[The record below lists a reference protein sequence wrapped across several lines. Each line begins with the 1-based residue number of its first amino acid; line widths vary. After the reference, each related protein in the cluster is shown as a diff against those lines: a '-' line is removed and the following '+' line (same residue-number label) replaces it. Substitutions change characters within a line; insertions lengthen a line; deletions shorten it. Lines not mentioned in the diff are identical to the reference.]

1 MNVKNKFL
9 LNKFI
14 FIEGGARMSNK
25 KNDPQIEKR
34 KNEILGLF
42 LITFAAISYLAIFSN
57 SAGLLG
63 NYLSNAYYFLV
74 GSGSYFF
81 PLLFIYWGI
90 QFIRSRKIKFS
101 SRFGGLLIAFIAI
114 ISIINL
120 TEGVK
125 NPLVIDFNAAG
136 GIIGNTISYFLAEL
150 FAVNG
155 AYIILS
161 VILLIGLLLL
171 FDLFLH
177 NIFSKVKTKFKAI
190 KKIIL
195 NFKEQFKS
203 FFANLSLNQF
213 NFLNKIKEKNENKKQ
228 KTKEENAM
236 KAELKKDRTKKNNS
250 NKDTPAKIVKN
261 KAPQNEEIK
270 AKTESINNN
279 PNNEKPVKKNEKEN
293 NFKDKPKEVQEDFDI
308 SKDQSKNVNDQ
319 GEKYGDYTFPGISL
333 LNDSGKKKVKLAN
346 KSELLEETLNSFG
359 VEAKVIN
366 VNHGPTITRYE
377 IQPATGVKVSKIVN
391 LSDDISLALAARDVR
406 IEAPIPGKAAVGI
419 EVPHGNN
426 ITVSFRDVIVSEE
439 FQKAEAKLTLA
450 LGKGIDGDTAV
461 FNLAKMPH
469 LLVAGA
475 TGSGKSVCINTL
487 ISSILYGATPA
498 EVKLLLVDPKKVEL
512 NIYQGLPHLITPV
525 VTDPQKAANV
535 LKLVVEEMENRYDLF
550 SETGSRGI
558 ESYNKQVDD
567 SEDKMPYIVVII
579 DELSDLM
586 MVAANEVE
594 DNICRLAQ
602 MSRAAGIHLIIATQ
616 RPSVDV
622 ITGLI
627 KANIPSRISFAVSS
641 ATDSRTILDM
651 GGAEKLLGKGDMLFS
666 PVGMQKPQRI
676 QGSFLTDQEISKI
689 TSFVKSQATADYKIE
704 KEDIKDVE
712 LSIDD
717 EQDELYEEAVKLVVK
732 YRASI
737 SMLQRRLHI
746 GHSRAARLI
755 DSMEDDGIV
764 GPYAGS
770 KPREVLVEESDLETI
785 LNDEDLEQGAK
796 SEVKNL
802 DKKIE
807 L

>member
-1 MNVKNKFL
+1 
-9 LNKFI
+9 
-14 FIEGGARMSNK
+14 MSDQ
-25 KNDPQIEKR
+25 KNDPKIERR

-42 LITFAAISYLAIFSN
+42 LITFAAISYFAIFSN

-63 NYLSNAYYFLV
+63 DYMSRGYYFLV
-74 GSGSYFF
+74 GSGSYIL
-81 PLLFIYWGI
+81 PLLFVYWGI
-90 QFIRSRKIKFS
+90 QLIRSKTIKFS
-101 SRFGGLLIAFIAI
+101 AKFLGLIISFIAI

-120 TEGVK
+120 NEGG
-125 NPLVIDFNAAG
+125 NLFLNTPQNAAG
-136 GIIGNTISYFLAEL
+136 GVIGGAITYFLVEL

-161 VILLIGLLLL
+161 VLLLIGILLL

-177 NIFSKVKTKFKAI
+177 NIFRKTKAVISSFNQLLRNLKEN
-190 KKIIL
+190 II
-195 NFKEQFKS
+195 S
-203 FFANLSLNQF
+203 FFSSLTLGRF
-213 NFLNKIKEKNENKKQ
+213 NIFSKLKENRKKKKDKKKNDLNKPELESKNIVEEKNTGGSTEVQVENAKNNKSSKTAKMKDKKNKNKKSS
-228 KTKEENAM
+228 
-236 KAELKKDRTKKNNS
+236 RTKKE
-250 NKDTPAKIVKN
+250 IEEEKN
-261 KAPQNEEIK
+261 KEI
-270 AKTESINNN
+270 T
-279 PNNEKPVKKNEKEN
+279 
-293 NFKDKPKEVQEDFDI
+293 EDFDI
-308 SKDQSKNVNDQ
+308 SKDQSKDIKGQ
-319 GEKYGDYTFPGISL
+319 GEKHGDYTLPGISL

-391 LSDDISLALAARDVR
+391 LSDDIALALAARDVR

-419 EVPHGNN
+419 EVPHGND

-439 FQKAEAKLTLA
+439 FQKAEDKLTLA

-487 ISSILYGATPA
+487 ISSILYRATPE

-525 VTDPQKAANV
+525 VTDSKKAANV

-550 SETGSRGI
+550 SDTGSRGI
-558 ESYNKQVDD
+558 ESYNEKLDD
-567 SEDKMPYIVVII
+567 PEDKMPYIVVII

-651 GGAEKLLGKGDMLFS
+651 GGAEKLLGKGDMLFA

-676 QGSFLTDQEISKI
+676 QGAFLTDKEISDI
-689 TSFVKSQATADYKIE
+689 TAFVKEQATAEYKIG
-704 KEDIKDVE
+704 KNDIKEVE
-712 LSIDD
+712 LSIIDD

-755 DSMEDDGIV
+755 DSMEEDGIV

-770 KPREVLVEESDLETI
+770 KPRQVLVEEDDLEAI
-785 LNDEDLEQGAK
+785 LNGEYDNEAEAEEK
-796 SEVKNL
+796 SNTQNS
-802 DKKIE
+802 
-807 L
+807 

>member
-1 MNVKNKFL
+1 
-9 LNKFI
+9 
-14 FIEGGARMSNK
+14 MSDQ
-25 KNDPQIEKR
+25 KNDPKIERR

-42 LITFAAISYLAIFSN
+42 LITFAAISYFAIFSN

-63 NYLSNAYYFLV
+63 DYMSRGYYFLV
-74 GSGSYFF
+74 GSGSYIL
-81 PLLFIYWGI
+81 PLLFVYWGI
-90 QFIRSRKIKFS
+90 QLIRSKTIKFS
-101 SRFGGLLIAFIAI
+101 AKFLGLIISFIAI

-120 TEGVK
+120 NEGG
-125 NPLVIDFNAAG
+125 NLFLNTPQNAAG
-136 GIIGNTISYFLAEL
+136 GVIGGAITYFLVEL

-161 VILLIGLLLL
+161 VLLLIGILLL

-177 NIFSKVKTKFKAI
+177 NIFRKTKAVISSFNQLLRNLKEN
-190 KKIIL
+190 II
-195 NFKEQFKS
+195 S
-203 FFANLSLNQF
+203 FFSSLTLGRF
-213 NFLNKIKEKNENKKQ
+213 NIFAKLKENRKKKKDKKKNDLNKPELESKNIVEEKNTGGSTEVQVENAKNNKSSKTAKMKDKKNKNKKSS
-228 KTKEENAM
+228 
-236 KAELKKDRTKKNNS
+236 RTKKE
-250 NKDTPAKIVKN
+250 IEEEKN
-261 KAPQNEEIK
+261 KEI
-270 AKTESINNN
+270 T
-279 PNNEKPVKKNEKEN
+279 
-293 NFKDKPKEVQEDFDI
+293 EDFDI
-308 SKDQSKNVNDQ
+308 SKDQSKDIKGQ
-319 GEKYGDYTFPGISL
+319 GEKHGDYTLPGISL

-391 LSDDISLALAARDVR
+391 LSDDIALALAARDVR

-419 EVPHGNN
+419 EVPHGND

-439 FQKAEAKLTLA
+439 FQKAEDKLTLA

-487 ISSILYGATPA
+487 ISSILYRATPE
-498 EVKLLLVDPKKVEL
+498 EVKLLLIDPKKVEL

-525 VTDPQKAANV
+525 VTDSKKAANV

-550 SETGSRGI
+550 SDTGSRGI
-558 ESYNKQVDD
+558 ESYNEKLDD
-567 SEDKMPYIVVII
+567 PEDKMPYIVVII

-616 RPSVDV
+616 RPSVNV

-651 GGAEKLLGKGDMLFS
+651 GGAEKLLGKGDMLFA

-676 QGSFLTDQEISKI
+676 QGAFLTDKEISDI
-689 TSFVKSQATADYKIE
+689 TAFVKEQATAEYKIG
-704 KEDIKDVE
+704 KNDIKEVE
-712 LSIDD
+712 LSIIDD

-755 DSMEDDGIV
+755 DSMEEDGIV

-770 KPREVLVEESDLETI
+770 KPRQVLVEEDDLEAI
-785 LNDEDLEQGAK
+785 LNGEYDNEAEAEEK
-796 SEVKNL
+796 SNTQNS
-802 DKKIE
+802 
-807 L
+807 

>member
-1 MNVKNKFL
+1 MN
-9 LNKFI
+9 
-14 FIEGGARMSNK
+14 EQ
-25 KNDPQIEKR
+25 KNDSRIEKR

-42 LITFAAISYLAIFSN
+42 LITFAAISYFAIFSS

-63 NYLSNAYYFLV
+63 NYISSAYYFMV
-74 GSGSYFF
+74 GSGSYIL
-81 PLLFIYWGI
+81 PLLFVYWGI
-90 QFIRSRKIKFS
+90 QLIRSKKINFS
-101 SRFGGLLIAFIAI
+101 GRFLGLIISFIAI

-120 TEGVK
+120 SEGGGFFL
-125 NPLVIDFNAAG
+125 NTSQNAAG
-136 GIIGNTISYFLAEL
+136 GIIGSTISYFLTEL

-155 AYIILS
+155 GYIILS
-161 VILLIGLLLL
+161 VMLLIGILLL

-177 NIFSKVKTKFKAI
+177 NIFQKTKASFLALKEA
-190 KKIIL
+190 IL
-195 NFKEQFKS
+195 N
-203 FFANLSLNQF
+203 LN
-213 NFLNKIKEKNENKKQ
+213 NKIKNFFSNLSFGRFNIFARIKEARNKKLEEKKNKKKEKKSSAAAET
-228 KTKEENAM
+228 KTK
-236 KAELKKDRTKKNNS
+236 KKKNPVKAQEKSGSISPSISQS
-250 NKDTPAKIVKN
+250 NLEKGKN
-261 KAPQNEEIK
+261 KKSETGKSKDQNKKETETAVRDKEI
-270 AKTESINNN
+270 T
-279 PNNEKPVKKNEKEN
+279 
-293 NFKDKPKEVQEDFDI
+293 EDFDI
-308 SKDQSKNVNDQ
+308 TKDQSKDVKDQ
-319 GEKYGDYTFPGISL
+319 GEKHGDYTLPGISL

-346 KSELLEETLNSFG
+346 KSELLEETLSSFG

-391 LSDDISLALAARDVR
+391 LSDDIALALAARDVR

-419 EVPHGNN
+419 EVPHGND

-439 FQKAEAKLTLA
+439 FQKAEDKLTLA

-487 ISSILYGATPA
+487 ISSILYRATPE

-525 VTDPQKAANV
+525 VTDPKKAANV

-567 SEDKMPYIVVII
+567 PEDKMPYIVVII

-651 GGAEKLLGKGDMLFS
+651 GGAEKLLGKGDMLFA

-676 QGSFLTDQEISKI
+676 QGSFLTDQEISEI
-689 TSFVKSQATADYKIE
+689 TSFVKEQSTAEYKIE
-704 KEDIKDVE
+704 KDDIKEVE

-755 DSMEDDGIV
+755 DSMEEDGIV

-770 KPREVLVEESDLETI
+770 KPREVLVEEDDLEAI
-785 LNDEDLEQGAK
+785 LNGEYENNEAESDNQK
-796 SEVKNL
+796 S
-802 DKKIE
+802 
-807 L
+807 

>member
-1 MNVKNKFL
+1 
-9 LNKFI
+9 
-14 FIEGGARMSNK
+14 MSDQ
-25 KNDPQIEKR
+25 KNDPKIERR

-42 LITFAAISYLAIFSN
+42 LITFAAISYFAIFSN

-63 NYLSNAYYFLV
+63 DYMSRGYYFLV
-74 GSGSYFF
+74 GSGSYIL
-81 PLLFIYWGI
+81 PLLFVYWGI
-90 QFIRSRKIKFS
+90 QLIRSKTIKFS
-101 SRFGGLLIAFIAI
+101 AKFLGLIISFIAI

-120 TEGVK
+120 NEGG
-125 NPLVIDFNAAG
+125 NLFLNTPENAAG
-136 GIIGNTISYFLAEL
+136 GIIGGAISYFLVEL

-161 VILLIGLLLL
+161 VLLLIGILLL

-177 NIFSKVKTKFKAI
+177 NIFRKTKAVISAFNQSI
-190 KKIIL
+190 KNLKEKII
-195 NFKEQFKS
+195 S
-203 FFANLSLNQF
+203 FFNSLTLGRF
-213 NFLNKIKEKNENKKQ
+213 NIFAKLKENRKQKKEKKKNDLNKPELESKNIVEEKNTGGSTEVQVENAKNNKSSKTAKMKDKKNKNKKSS
-228 KTKEENAM
+228 
-236 KAELKKDRTKKNNS
+236 RTKKE
-250 NKDTPAKIVKN
+250 IEEEKN
-261 KAPQNEEIK
+261 KEI
-270 AKTESINNN
+270 T
-279 PNNEKPVKKNEKEN
+279 
-293 NFKDKPKEVQEDFDI
+293 EDFDI
-308 SKDQSKNVNDQ
+308 SKDQSKDIKGQ
-319 GEKYGDYTFPGISL
+319 GEKHGDYTLPGILL

-391 LSDDISLALAARDVR
+391 LSDDIALALAARDVR

-419 EVPHGNN
+419 EVPHGND

-439 FQKAEAKLTLA
+439 FQKAEDKLTLA

-487 ISSILYGATPA
+487 ISSILYRATPE

-525 VTDPQKAANV
+525 VTDSKKAANV

-550 SETGSRGI
+550 SDTGSRGI
-558 ESYNKQVDD
+558 ESYNEKLDD
-567 SEDKMPYIVVII
+567 PEDKMPYIVVII

-651 GGAEKLLGKGDMLFS
+651 GGAEKLLGKGDMLFA

-676 QGSFLTDQEISKI
+676 QGAFLTDKEISDI
-689 TSFVKSQATADYKIE
+689 TAFVKEQATAEYKIG
-704 KEDIKDVE
+704 KNDIKEVE
-712 LSIDD
+712 LSIIDD

-755 DSMEDDGIV
+755 DSMEEDGIV

-770 KPREVLVEESDLETI
+770 KPRQVLVEEDDLEAI
-785 LNDEDLEQGAK
+785 LNGEYDNEAEAEEK
-796 SEVKNL
+796 SNTQNS
-802 DKKIE
+802 
-807 L
+807 

>member
-1 MNVKNKFL
+1 
-9 LNKFI
+9 
-14 FIEGGARMSNK
+14 MSDQ
-25 KNDPQIEKR
+25 KNDPKIEKR

-42 LITFAAISYLAIFSN
+42 LITFAAISYFAIFN
-57 SAGLLG
+57 KSAGLLG
-63 NYLSNAYYFLV
+63 NYMSKGYYFLV
-74 GSGSYFF
+74 GSGSYIL

-90 QFIRSRKIKFS
+90 QLIRSKKIKFS
-101 SRFGGLLIAFIAI
+101 AKFLGLIISFIAI
-114 ISIINL
+114 ISILNL
-120 TEGVK
+120 NEGGRFFL
-125 NPLVIDFNAAG
+125 NTPENAAG
-136 GIIGNTISYFLAEL
+136 GIIGSAITYFLVEL
-150 FAVNG
+150 FAING

-161 VILLIGLLLL
+161 VVLLVGILLL

-177 NIFSKVKTKFKAI
+177 NIFQKTKAGLISINNLI
-190 KKIIL
+190 KKSKEKII
-195 NFKEQFKS
+195 S
-203 FFANLSLNQF
+203 FFSNLSLGRF
-213 NFLNKIKEKNENKKQ
+213 NIFAKFKEKKESKESKNENEINSDKNHAEDNHTEEKQ
-228 KTKEENAM
+228 
-236 KAELKKDRTKKNNS
+236 
-250 NKDTPAKIVKN
+250 VKN
-261 KAPQNEEIK
+261 KQVK
-270 AKTESINNN
+270 DKQAKIDKKKNYKG
-279 PNNEKPVKKNEKEN
+279 NEKKEEKAPIDKKSKNKSAVEADKNKEIT
-293 NFKDKPKEVQEDFDI
+293 EDFDI
-308 SKDQSKNVNDQ
+308 SKDQSKNINDQ
-319 GEKYGDYTFPGISL
+319 GEKHGDYTLPGISL
-333 LNDSGKKKVKLAN
+333 LNDSGKKRAKLAN
-346 KSELLEETLNSFG
+346 KSELLEDTLNSFG

-391 LSDDISLALAARDVR
+391 LSDDIALALAARDVR

-419 EVPHGNN
+419 EVPHGND
-426 ITVSFRDVIVSEE
+426 ITVSFRDVVVSEE
-439 FQKAEAKLTLA
+439 FQKAEDKLTLA

-487 ISSILYGATPA
+487 ISSILYQATPE

-525 VTDPQKAANV
+525 VTDPKKAANV

-558 ESYNKQVDD
+558 DSYNKQLDA

-651 GGAEKLLGKGDMLFS
+651 GGAEKLLGKGDMLFA

-676 QGSFLTDQEISKI
+676 QGAFLTDEEISDI
-689 TSFVKSQATADYKIE
+689 TSFVKDQATAEYKIE
-704 KEDIKDVE
+704 KDDIKEVE

-755 DSMEDDGIV
+755 DTMEEDGIV

-785 LNDEDLEQGAK
+785 LNGDFEKEEADASK
-796 SEVKNL
+796 DS
-802 DKKIE
+802 
-807 L
+807 

>member
-1 MNVKNKFL
+1 
-9 LNKFI
+9 
-14 FIEGGARMSNK
+14 MSK
-25 KNDPQIEKR
+25 QKNDPKIEKR

-42 LITFAAISYLAIFSN
+42 LITFAVISYFAIFSN

-63 NYLSNAYYFLV
+63 NYISTAYYFLV
-74 GSGSYFF
+74 GSGSYIL
-81 PLLFIYWGI
+81 PLLFVYWGI
-90 QFIRSRKIKFS
+90 QLIRSKKIS
-101 SRFGGLLIAFIAI
+101 LSGRFLGLLISFIAI

-120 TEGVK
+120 NEGASFFL
-125 NPLVIDFNAAG
+125 NTSQNAAG
-136 GIIGNTISYFLAEL
+136 GIIGGAISYFLVEL

-161 VILLIGLLLL
+161 VLLLMGILLL

-177 NIFSKVKTKFKAI
+177 NIFQKS
-190 KKIIL
+190 
-195 NFKEQFKS
+195 KEQLLAFKKALLS
-203 FFANLSLNQF
+203 LKEKIKDFFNNLSLGRF
-213 NFLNKIKEKNENKKQ
+213 NIFAKIKDSRAARKTEKKKAKSKNREKQNDAEVDSKQDENTGEDLTDVDTISPSLTQSKSQTKKKQNKK
-228 KTKEENAM
+228 A
-236 KAELKKDRTKKNNS
+236 KNNRQQKKES
-250 NKDTPAKIVKN
+250 TA
-261 KAPQNEEIK
+261 AEED
-270 AKTESINNN
+270 
-279 PNNEKPVKKNEKEN
+279 KEIT
-293 NFKDKPKEVQEDFDI
+293 EDFDI
-308 SKDQSKNVNDQ
+308 TKDQSKDVKDQ
-319 GEKYGDYTFPGISL
+319 GEKHGDYTLPGISL

-391 LSDDISLALAARDVR
+391 LSDDIALALAARDVR

-419 EVPHGNN
+419 EVPHGND

-439 FQKAEAKLTLA
+439 FQKAEDKLTLA

-487 ISSILYGATPA
+487 ISSILYRATPE

-525 VTDPQKAANV
+525 VTDPKKAANV

-567 SEDKMPYIVVII
+567 SEDKMPYIVVVI

-651 GGAEKLLGKGDMLFS
+651 GGAEKLLGKGDMLFA

-676 QGSFLTDQEISKI
+676 QGAFLTDQEISAI
-689 TSFVKSQATADYKIE
+689 TSFVKGQAAAEYKIE
-704 KEDIKDVE
+704 KDDIKEVE
-712 LSIDD
+712 LSLDD

-755 DSMEDDGIV
+755 DTMEEDGIV

-770 KPREVLVEESDLETI
+770 KPREVLVEE
-785 LNDEDLEQGAK
+785 EDLEAILNGEFDEEA
-796 SEVKNL
+796 EKN
-802 DKKIE
+802 DTE
-807 L
+807 NS

>member
-1 MNVKNKFL
+1 
-9 LNKFI
+9 
-14 FIEGGARMSNK
+14 MSQQK
-25 KNDPQIEKR
+25 IDAKTEKR

-42 LITFAAISYLAIFSN
+42 FITFAIISYFAILSD
-57 SAGLLG
+57 SAGILG
-63 NYLSNAYYFLV
+63 DYLSRGYYFLV
-74 GSGSYFF
+74 GSGSYLL
-81 PLLFIYWGI
+81 PLFFIYLGI
-90 QFIRSRKIKFS
+90 QLIRSKEISFS
-101 SRFGGLLIAFIAI
+101 ERFLGLI
-114 ISIINL
+114 ISFTALISILNL
-120 TEGVK
+120 KEGSQFFLN
-125 NPLVIDFNAAG
+125 NPEKAAG
-136 GIIGNTISYFLAEL
+136 GIIGSAISYFLTEL

-155 AYIILS
+155 AYIILT

-177 NIFSKVKTKFKAI
+177 SIFQKTKKLI
-190 KKIIL
+190 MSI
-195 NFKEQFKS
+195 KS
-203 FFANLSLNQF
+203 FFNNLKENITNFFAKFSFKNL
-213 NFLNKIKEKNENKKQ
+213 NFLAKLKTKKESSSVPKDNENKKKSRSEHIEKSE
-228 KTKEENAM
+228 KTLSEA
-236 KAELKKDRTKKNNS
+236 
-250 NKDTPAKIVKN
+250 
-261 KAPQNEEIK
+261 
-270 AKTESINNN
+270 
-279 PNNEKPVKKNEKEN
+279 KNEKKEKTKKLAN
-293 NFKDKPKEVQEDFDI
+293 NKNKTEQKDNSDDNQKKRTEEITEDFDI
-308 SKDQSKNVNDQ
+308 SKDQSKNIKNK
-319 GEKYGDYTFPGISL
+319 GEKHGDYTLPGISL
-333 LNDSGKKKVKLAN
+333 LNDSGTKKVKLAN
-346 KSELLEETLNSFG
+346 KSELLEKTLSSFG
-359 VEAKVIN
+359 VEAEVIN

-391 LSDDISLALAARDVR
+391 LSDDIALALAARDVR

-426 ITVSFRDVIVSEE
+426 IIVSFRDAVVSKE
-439 FQKAEAKLTLA
+439 FQKAEDKLTLT

-487 ISSILYGATPA
+487 ITSILYRAAPD

-512 NIYQGLPHLITPV
+512 NIYQDLPHLITPV
-525 VTDPQKAANV
+525 VTDPKKAANV

-558 ESYNKQVDD
+558 ESYNKQLADD
-567 SEDKMPYIVVII
+567 EDKMPYIVVII

-651 GGAEKLLGKGDMLFS
+651 GGAEKLLGKGDMLFA

-676 QGSFLTDQEISKI
+676 QGAFLTDQEITDI
-689 TSFVKSQATADYKIE
+689 TKFIKDQASAEYKIE
-704 KEDIKDVE
+704 KDDIKEVE
-712 LSIDD
+712 LSLAE

-755 DSMEDDGIV
+755 DTMEEDGIV

-770 KPREVLVEESDLETI
+770 KPREVLVEK
-785 LNDEDLEQGAK
+785 EDLEAILAGETDNN
-796 SEVKNL
+796 SNEN
-802 DKKIE
+802 DE
-807 L
+807 N

>member
-1 MNVKNKFL
+1 
-9 LNKFI
+9 
-14 FIEGGARMSNK
+14 MSDQ
-25 KNDPQIEKR
+25 KNDPKIERR

-42 LITFAAISYLAIFSN
+42 LITFAAISYFAIFSN

-63 NYLSNAYYFLV
+63 DYMSRGYYFLV
-74 GSGSYFF
+74 GSGSYIL
-81 PLLFIYWGI
+81 PLLFVYWGI
-90 QFIRSRKIKFS
+90 QLIRSKTIKFS
-101 SRFGGLLIAFIAI
+101 AKFLGLIISFIAI

-120 TEGVK
+120 NEGG
-125 NPLVIDFNAAG
+125 NLFLNTPQNAAG
-136 GIIGNTISYFLAEL
+136 GVIGGAITYFLVEL

-161 VILLIGLLLL
+161 VLLLIGILLL

-177 NIFSKVKTKFKAI
+177 NIFRKTKAVISSFNQLLRNLKEN
-190 KKIIL
+190 II
-195 NFKEQFKS
+195 S
-203 FFANLSLNQF
+203 FFSSLTLGRF
-213 NFLNKIKEKNENKKQ
+213 NIFAKLKENRKQKKEKKKNDLNKPELESKNIVEEKNTGGSTEVQVENAKNNKSSKTAKMKDKKNKNKKSS
-228 KTKEENAM
+228 
-236 KAELKKDRTKKNNS
+236 RTKKE
-250 NKDTPAKIVKN
+250 IEEEKN
-261 KAPQNEEIK
+261 KEI
-270 AKTESINNN
+270 T
-279 PNNEKPVKKNEKEN
+279 
-293 NFKDKPKEVQEDFDI
+293 EDFDI
-308 SKDQSKNVNDQ
+308 SKDQSKDIKGQ
-319 GEKYGDYTFPGISL
+319 GEKHGDYTLPGISL

-391 LSDDISLALAARDVR
+391 LSDDIALALAARDVR

-419 EVPHGNN
+419 EVPHGND

-439 FQKAEAKLTLA
+439 FQKAEDKLTLA

-487 ISSILYGATPA
+487 ISSILYRATPE
-498 EVKLLLVDPKKVEL
+498 EVKLLLIDPKKVEL

-525 VTDPQKAANV
+525 VTDSKKAANV

-550 SETGSRGI
+550 SDTGSRGI
-558 ESYNKQVDD
+558 ESYNEKLDD
-567 SEDKMPYIVVII
+567 PEDKMPYIVVII

-651 GGAEKLLGKGDMLFS
+651 GGAEKLLGKGDMLFA

-676 QGSFLTDQEISKI
+676 QGAFLTDKEISDI
-689 TSFVKSQATADYKIE
+689 TAFVKDQATAEYKIE
-704 KEDIKDVE
+704 KDDIKEVE
-712 LSIDD
+712 LSIIDD

-755 DSMEDDGIV
+755 DSMEEDGIV

-770 KPREVLVEESDLETI
+770 KPRQVLVEEDDLEAI
-785 LNDEDLEQGAK
+785 LNGEYDNEAEA
-796 SEVKNL
+796 EEKNNTQNS
-802 DKKIE
+802 
-807 L
+807 

>member
-1 MNVKNKFL
+1 
-9 LNKFI
+9 
-14 FIEGGARMSNK
+14 MSK
-25 KNDPQIEKR
+25 QKNDPKLEKR

-42 LITFAAISYLAIFSN
+42 LITFAAISYFAIFSN
-57 SAGLLG
+57 SAGLVG
-63 NYLSNAYYFLV
+63 NYISTAYYFLV
-74 GSGSYFF
+74 GSGSYIL
-81 PLLFIYWGI
+81 PLLFVYWGI
-90 QFIRSRKIKFS
+90 QLIRSKKIS
-101 SRFGGLLIAFIAI
+101 LSGRFLGLVISFIAI

-120 TEGVK
+120 NEGV
-125 NPLVIDFNAAG
+125 NFFLNTPENAAG
-136 GIIGNTISYFLAEL
+136 GIIGGVISYFLVEL

-161 VILLIGLLLL
+161 VLLLIGILFL

-177 NIFSKVKTKFKAI
+177 NIFQKSKAQILAFKKSLENI
-190 KKIIL
+190 KIKII
-195 NFKEQFKS
+195 S
-203 FFANLSLNQF
+203 FFKNLSLGR
-213 NFLNKIKEKNENKKQ
+213 LNIFAKIKEAGAAKKAKKKKEGKNKEKQKTDQVDEKPKEDSTDIENISPSLTQSNRQAKKKQNQKIENKKNQ
-228 KTKEENAM
+228 KKEAAAKANA
-236 KAELKKDRTKKNNS
+236 EGH
-250 NKDTPAKIVKN
+250 
-261 KAPQNEEIK
+261 NEDKEI
-270 AKTESINNN
+270 T
-279 PNNEKPVKKNEKEN
+279 
-293 NFKDKPKEVQEDFDI
+293 EDFDI
-308 SKDQSKNVNDQ
+308 TKDQSKDLKNK
-319 GEKYGDYTFPGISL
+319 GEKHGDYTLPGISL

-346 KSELLEETLNSFG
+346 KSELLEETLSSFG

-391 LSDDISLALAARDVR
+391 LSDDIALALAARDVR

-419 EVPHGNN
+419 EVPHGND

-439 FQKAEAKLTLA
+439 FQKAKDKLTLA

-487 ISSILYGATPA
+487 ISSILYRATPK

-512 NIYQGLPHLITPV
+512 NIYQGLPHLLTPV
-525 VTDPQKAANV
+525 VTDPKKAANV

-567 SEDKMPYIVVII
+567 PEDKMPYIVVII

-651 GGAEKLLGKGDMLFS
+651 GGAEKLLGKGDMLFA

-676 QGSFLTDQEISKI
+676 QGSFLTDQEISAI
-689 TSFVKSQATADYKIE
+689 TSFVKNQASAEYKIE
-704 KEDIKDVE
+704 KDDIKEVE

-755 DSMEDDGIV
+755 DTMEEDGIV

-770 KPREVLVEESDLETI
+770 KPREVLVEEDDLESI
-785 LNDEDLEQGAK
+785 LNGDINDEEKDEAEN
-796 SEVKNL
+796 S
-802 DKKIE
+802 
-807 L
+807 

>member
-1 MNVKNKFL
+1 
-9 LNKFI
+9 
-14 FIEGGARMSNK
+14 MSDQ
-25 KNDPQIEKR
+25 KNDPKIERR

-42 LITFAAISYLAIFSN
+42 LITFAAISYFAIFSN

-63 NYLSNAYYFLV
+63 DYMSRGYYFLV
-74 GSGSYFF
+74 GSGSYIL
-81 PLLFIYWGI
+81 PLLFVYWGI
-90 QFIRSRKIKFS
+90 QLIRSKTIKFS
-101 SRFGGLLIAFIAI
+101 AKFLGLIISFIAI

-120 TEGVK
+120 NEGG
-125 NPLVIDFNAAG
+125 NLFLNTPQNAAG
-136 GIIGNTISYFLAEL
+136 GVIGGAITYFLVEL

-161 VILLIGLLLL
+161 VLLLIGILLL

-177 NIFSKVKTKFKAI
+177 NIFRKTKAVISSFNQLLRNLKEN
-190 KKIIL
+190 II
-195 NFKEQFKS
+195 S
-203 FFANLSLNQF
+203 FFSSLTLGRF
-213 NFLNKIKEKNENKKQ
+213 NIFAKLKENRKQKKEKKKNDLNKPELESKNIVEEKNTGGSTEVQVENAKNNKSSKTAKMKDKKNKNKKSS
-228 KTKEENAM
+228 
-236 KAELKKDRTKKNNS
+236 RTKKE
-250 NKDTPAKIVKN
+250 IEEEKN
-261 KAPQNEEIK
+261 KEI
-270 AKTESINNN
+270 T
-279 PNNEKPVKKNEKEN
+279 
-293 NFKDKPKEVQEDFDI
+293 EDFDI
-308 SKDQSKNVNDQ
+308 SKDQSKDIKGQ
-319 GEKYGDYTFPGISL
+319 GEKHGDYTLPGILL

-391 LSDDISLALAARDVR
+391 LSDDIALALAARDVR

-419 EVPHGNN
+419 EVPHGND

-439 FQKAEAKLTLA
+439 FQKAEDKLTLA

-487 ISSILYGATPA
+487 ISSILYRATPE

-525 VTDPQKAANV
+525 VTDSKKAANV

-550 SETGSRGI
+550 SDTGSRGI
-558 ESYNKQVDD
+558 ESYNEKLDD
-567 SEDKMPYIVVII
+567 PEDKMPYIVVII

-651 GGAEKLLGKGDMLFS
+651 GGAEKLLGKGDMLFA

-676 QGSFLTDQEISKI
+676 QGAFLTDKEISDI
-689 TSFVKSQATADYKIE
+689 TAFVKEQATAEYKIG
-704 KEDIKDVE
+704 KNDIKEVE
-712 LSIDD
+712 LSIIDD

-755 DSMEDDGIV
+755 DSMEEDGIV

-770 KPREVLVEESDLETI
+770 KPRQVLVEEDDLEAI
-785 LNDEDLEQGAK
+785 LNGEYDNEAEAEEK
-796 SEVKNL
+796 SNTQNS
-802 DKKIE
+802 
-807 L
+807 

>member
-1 MNVKNKFL
+1 
-9 LNKFI
+9 
-14 FIEGGARMSNK
+14 MSDQ
-25 KNDPQIEKR
+25 KNDPKIERR

-42 LITFAAISYLAIFSN
+42 LITFAAISYFAIFSN

-63 NYLSNAYYFLV
+63 DYMSRGYYFLV
-74 GSGSYFF
+74 GSGSYIL
-81 PLLFIYWGI
+81 PLLFVYWGI
-90 QFIRSRKIKFS
+90 QLIRSKTIKFS
-101 SRFGGLLIAFIAI
+101 AQFLGLIISFIAI

-120 TEGVK
+120 NEGG
-125 NPLVIDFNAAG
+125 NLFLNTPQNAAG
-136 GIIGNTISYFLAEL
+136 GVIGGAITYFLVEL

-161 VILLIGLLLL
+161 VLLLIGILLL

-177 NIFSKVKTKFKAI
+177 NIFRKTKAVISSFNQLLRNLKEN
-190 KKIIL
+190 II
-195 NFKEQFKS
+195 S
-203 FFANLSLNQF
+203 FFSSLTLGRF
-213 NFLNKIKEKNENKKQ
+213 NIFAKLKENRKQKKEKKKNDLNKPELESKNIVEEKNTGGSTEVQVENAKNNKSSKTAKMKDKKNKNKKSS
-228 KTKEENAM
+228 
-236 KAELKKDRTKKNNS
+236 RTKKE
-250 NKDTPAKIVKN
+250 IEEEKN
-261 KAPQNEEIK
+261 KEI
-270 AKTESINNN
+270 T
-279 PNNEKPVKKNEKEN
+279 
-293 NFKDKPKEVQEDFDI
+293 EDFDI
-308 SKDQSKNVNDQ
+308 SKDQSKDIKGQ
-319 GEKYGDYTFPGISL
+319 GEKHGDYTLPGILL

-391 LSDDISLALAARDVR
+391 LSDDIALALAARDVR

-419 EVPHGNN
+419 EVPHGND

-439 FQKAEAKLTLA
+439 FQKAEDKLTLA

-487 ISSILYGATPA
+487 ISSILYRATPE
-498 EVKLLLVDPKKVEL
+498 EVKLLLIDPKKVEL

-525 VTDPQKAANV
+525 VTDSKKAANV

-550 SETGSRGI
+550 SDTGSRGI
-558 ESYNKQVDD
+558 ESYNEKLDD
-567 SEDKMPYIVVII
+567 PEDKMPYIVVII

-651 GGAEKLLGKGDMLFS
+651 GGAEKLLGKGDMLFA

-676 QGSFLTDQEISKI
+676 QGAFLTDKEISDI
-689 TSFVKSQATADYKIE
+689 TAFVKDQATAEYKIE
-704 KEDIKDVE
+704 KDDIKEVE
-712 LSIDD
+712 LSIIDD

-755 DSMEDDGIV
+755 DSMEEDGIV

-770 KPREVLVEESDLETI
+770 KPRQVLVEEDDLEAI
-785 LNDEDLEQGAK
+785 LNGEYDNEAEAEEK
-796 SEVKNL
+796 SNTQNS
-802 DKKIE
+802 
-807 L
+807 

>member
-1 MNVKNKFL
+1 MDNKNKEPQD
-9 LNKFI
+9 N
-14 FIEGGARMSNK
+14 N
-25 KNDPQIEKR
+25 QIEKR

-42 LITFAAISYLAIFSN
+42 LITFAVLSYFAIFSS

-63 NYLSNAYYFLV
+63 DYISTAYYFLV
-74 GSGSYFF
+74 GSGSYLL
-81 PLLFIYWGI
+81 PLLFVYWGI
-90 QFIRSRKIKFS
+90 QLIRSKSLRFS
-101 SRFGGLLIAFIAI
+101 SRFLGLVIIYIAFI
-114 ISIINL
+114 SMLHLN
-120 TEGVK
+120 EGSG
-125 NPLVIDFNAAG
+125 LSFDTAQTAG
-136 GIIGNTISYFLAEL
+136 GIVGGGVSVFLAEL

-155 AYIILS
+155 AYIILT
-161 VILLIGLLLL
+161 VIFLIGVLLL

-177 NIFSKVKTKFKAI
+177 NIFQHLKELILKLKNAFSEFKKNTKEYF
-190 KKIIL
+190 
-195 NFKEQFKS
+195 N
-203 FFANLSLNQF
+203 NLSLPKF
-213 NFLNKIKEKNENKKQ
+213 SFFKKSKKNKDKQTANRVEKKRAFEIKVNSTSENKNSVSEKKAGVNSQEKESEKQ
-228 KTKEENAM
+228 EKRKTKTTKNNKPKNNQNQT
-236 KAELKKDRTKKNNS
+236 KAVQEDNKKDNKKDENRQ
-250 NKDTPAKIVKN
+250 NK
-261 KAPQNEEIK
+261 EI
-270 AKTESINNN
+270 T
-279 PNNEKPVKKNEKEN
+279 
-293 NFKDKPKEVQEDFDI
+293 EDFDI
-308 SKDQSKNVNDQ
+308 SRDKSKDIKDE
-319 GEKYGDYTFPGISL
+319 GEKHGDYTLPGISL

-346 KSELLEETLNSFG
+346 KSELLEDTLNSFG

-391 LSDDISLALAARDVR
+391 LSDDIALALAARDVR

-419 EVPHGNN
+419 EVPHGND

-439 FQKAEAKLTLA
+439 FQKAEDKLTLA

-461 FNLAKMPH
+461 FNLTKMPH

-487 ISSILYGATPA
+487 ISSILYRAAPE

-512 NIYQGLPHLITPV
+512 NIYQGLPHLLTPV
-525 VTDPQKAANV
+525 VTDPKKAANV

-550 SETGSRGI
+550 SETKSRGI
-558 ESYNKQVDD
+558 ESYNQQVDKP
-567 SEDKMPYIVVII
+567 EDKMPYIVVII

-651 GGAEKLLGKGDMLFS
+651 GGAEKLLGKGDMLFA

-676 QGSFLTDQEISKI
+676 QGAFLTDPEISEI
-689 TSFVKSQATADYKIE
+689 TSFVKEQAEAEYKIE
-704 KEDIKDVE
+704 KDDIKEVE

-717 EQDELYEEAVKLVVK
+717 EQDELYEKAVKLVVK

-755 DSMEDDGIV
+755 DSMEEDGIV

-770 KPREVLVEESDLETI
+770 KPREVLVEE
-785 LNDEDLEQGAK
+785 EDLESVLAEEK
-796 SEVKNL
+796 EDSA
-802 DKKIE
+802 
-807 L
+807 

>member
-1 MNVKNKFL
+1 
-9 LNKFI
+9 
-14 FIEGGARMSNK
+14 MSNQ
-25 KNDPQIEKR
+25 KNDPKIEKR

-42 LITFAAISYLAIFSN
+42 LITFAAISYFAIFSK

-63 NYLSNAYYFLV
+63 NYMSRGYYFLV
-74 GSGSYFF
+74 GSGSYIL
-81 PLLFIYWGI
+81 PLLFVYWGI
-90 QFIRSRKIKFS
+90 QLIRSKNIKFS
-101 SRFGGLLIAFIAI
+101 TKFLGLVISFIAI
-114 ISIINL
+114 ISIIDLNN
-120 TEGVK
+120 GVSFYL
-125 NPLVIDFNAAG
+125 NTSENAAG
-136 GIIGNTISYFLAEL
+136 GIIGSAITYFLVEL
-150 FAVNG
+150 FAING
-155 AYIILS
+155 AYIILT
-161 VILLIGLLLL
+161 VLLLVGVL
-171 FDLFLH
+171 LMFDLFLH
-177 NIFSKVKTKFKAI
+177 NIFQKTKAL
-190 KKIIL
+190 II
-195 NFKEQFKS
+195 
-203 FFANLSLNQF
+203 SLNDSIK
-213 NFLNKIKEKNENKKQ
+213 KIKEKIISFFSNLSFGRFNIFAKFKEKRKNKQSKNKIHSDKDDLEDSREEILKDKNNKKNK
-228 KTKEENAM
+228 KTKEKKIEN
-236 KAELKKDRTKKNNS
+236 KNQKKKSAVKVEE
-250 NKDTPAKIVKN
+250 NK
-261 KAPQNEEIK
+261 EI
-270 AKTESINNN
+270 T
-279 PNNEKPVKKNEKEN
+279 
-293 NFKDKPKEVQEDFDI
+293 EDFDI
-308 SKDQSKNVNDQ
+308 SKDQSKDIKDQ
-319 GEKYGDYTFPGISL
+319 GEKHGDYTLPGISL
-333 LNDSGKKKVKLAN
+333 LNDSGKKRAKLAN

-359 VEAKVIN
+359 VKAKVIN

-391 LSDDISLALAARDVR
+391 LSDDIALALAARDVR

-419 EVPHGNN
+419 EVPHGND
-426 ITVSFRDVIVSEE
+426 ITVSFRDVVVSEE
-439 FQKAEAKLTLA
+439 FQKAEDTLTLA

-487 ISSILYGATPA
+487 ISSILYRADPE

-525 VTDPQKAANV
+525 VTDPKKAANV

-567 SEDKMPYIVVII
+567 PEDKMPYIVVII

-651 GGAEKLLGKGDMLFS
+651 GGAEKLLGKGDMLFA

-676 QGSFLTDQEISKI
+676 QGAFLTDQEISKI
-689 TSFVKSQATADYKIE
+689 TNFVKDQAKAEYKIE
-704 KEDIKDVE
+704 KDDIKEVE

-755 DSMEDDGIV
+755 DSMEEDGIV

-770 KPREVLVEESDLETI
+770 KPREVLVEEKDLEAI
-785 LNDEDLEQGAK
+785 LNGEFENDNEDD
-796 SEVKNL
+796 VKNS
-802 DKKIE
+802 
-807 L
+807 

>member
-1 MNVKNKFL
+1 
-9 LNKFI
+9 
-14 FIEGGARMSNK
+14 MSDQ
-25 KNDPQIEKR
+25 KNDPKIEKR

-42 LITFAAISYLAIFSN
+42 LITFAAISYFAIFSK

-63 NYLSNAYYFLV
+63 DYMSKGYYFLV
-74 GSGSYFF
+74 GSGSYIL

-90 QFIRSRKIKFS
+90 QLIRSKKIKFS
-101 SRFGGLLIAFIAI
+101 TKFLGLIISFIAI

-120 TEGVK
+120 NDGGNFLLNTPE
-125 NPLVIDFNAAG
+125 NAAG
-136 GIIGNTISYFLAEL
+136 GIIGGAITYFLVEL

-161 VILLIGLLLL
+161 VLLLVGILLL

-177 NIFSKVKTKFKAI
+177 NIF
-190 KKIIL
+190 
-195 NFKEQFKS
+195 
-203 FFANLSLNQF
+203 
-213 NFLNKIKEKNENKKQ
+213 Q
-228 KTKEENAM
+228 KTKTLIISFNNSIKNLKEKITSFFSNLSFGRFNIFAKFKEKRKNKKVENKNEQTLIKNNLENGQEDIVEEKNY
-236 KAELKKDRTKKNNS
+236 KDNHKTKEKELKDKVDKKSDSTKNKKNSEKTTKNQKNNS
-250 NKDTPAKIVKN
+250 DLKADENK
-261 KAPQNEEIK
+261 EI
-270 AKTESINNN
+270 T
-279 PNNEKPVKKNEKEN
+279 
-293 NFKDKPKEVQEDFDI
+293 EDFDI
-308 SKDQSKNVNDQ
+308 SKDQSKNIKDQ
-319 GEKYGDYTFPGISL
+319 GEKHGDYTLPGISL

-346 KSELLEETLNSFG
+346 KSELLEDTLNSFG

-391 LSDDISLALAARDVR
+391 LSDDIALALAARDVR

-419 EVPHGNN
+419 EVPHGND
-426 ITVSFRDVIVSEE
+426 ITVSFRDVVVSEE

-487 ISSILYGATPA
+487 ISSILYRATPE

-512 NIYQGLPHLITPV
+512 NIYQGLPHLLTPV
-525 VTDPQKAANV
+525 VTDPKKAANV

-558 ESYNKQVDD
+558 DSYNKQVDD
-567 SEDKMPYIVVII
+567 PDDKMPYIVVII

-651 GGAEKLLGKGDMLFS
+651 GGAEKLLGKGDMLFA

-676 QGSFLTDQEISKI
+676 QGSFLTDEEINDI
-689 TSFVKSQATADYKIE
+689 TAFVKAQATAEYKIE
-704 KEDIKDVE
+704 KDDIQEVE
-712 LSIDD
+712 LSLDD

-755 DSMEDDGIV
+755 DTMEEDGIV

-770 KPREVLVEESDLETI
+770 KPREVLVEENDLEAI
-785 LNDEDLEQGAK
+785 LNGEFENEEEND
-796 SEVKNL
+796 
-802 DKKIE
+802 IE
-807 L
+807 NS

>member
-1 MNVKNKFL
+1 
-9 LNKFI
+9 
-14 FIEGGARMSNK
+14 MSK
-25 KNDPQIEKR
+25 QKNDPKLEKR

-42 LITFAAISYLAIFSN
+42 LITFAAISYFAIFSN
-57 SAGLLG
+57 SAGLVG
-63 NYLSNAYYFLV
+63 NYISTAYYFLV
-74 GSGSYFF
+74 GSGSYIL
-81 PLLFIYWGI
+81 PLLFVYWGI
-90 QFIRSRKIKFS
+90 QLIRSKKIS
-101 SRFGGLLIAFIAI
+101 LSGRFLGLVISFIAI

-120 TEGVK
+120 NEGV
-125 NPLVIDFNAAG
+125 NFFLNTPENAAG
-136 GIIGNTISYFLAEL
+136 GIIGGVISYFLVEL

-161 VILLIGLLLL
+161 VLLLIGILFL

-177 NIFSKVKTKFKAI
+177 NIFQKSKAQILAFKKSLENI
-190 KKIIL
+190 KIKII
-195 NFKEQFKS
+195 S
-203 FFANLSLNQF
+203 FFKNLSLGR
-213 NFLNKIKEKNENKKQ
+213 LNIFAKIKEAGAAKKAKKKKEGKNKEKQKTDQVDEKPKEDSTDIENISPSLTQSNRQAKKKQNQKIENKKNQ
-228 KTKEENAM
+228 KKEAAAKANA
-236 KAELKKDRTKKNNS
+236 EGH
-250 NKDTPAKIVKN
+250 
-261 KAPQNEEIK
+261 NEDKEI
-270 AKTESINNN
+270 T
-279 PNNEKPVKKNEKEN
+279 
-293 NFKDKPKEVQEDFDI
+293 EDFDI
-308 SKDQSKNVNDQ
+308 TKDQSKDLKNK
-319 GEKYGDYTFPGISL
+319 GEKHGDYTLPGISL

-346 KSELLEETLNSFG
+346 KSELLEETLSSFG

-391 LSDDISLALAARDVR
+391 LSDDIALALAARDVR

-419 EVPHGNN
+419 EVPHGND

-439 FQKAEAKLTLA
+439 FQKAEDKLTLA

-487 ISSILYGATPA
+487 ISSILYRATPK

-512 NIYQGLPHLITPV
+512 NIYQGLPHLLTPV
-525 VTDPQKAANV
+525 VTDPKKAANV

-550 SETGSRGI
+550 SENGSRGI

-567 SEDKMPYIVVII
+567 PEDKMPYIVVII

-651 GGAEKLLGKGDMLFS
+651 GGAEKLLGKGDMLFA

-676 QGSFLTDQEISKI
+676 QGSFLTDQEISAI
-689 TSFVKSQATADYKIE
+689 TSFVKNQASAEYKIE
-704 KEDIKDVE
+704 KDDIKEVE

-755 DSMEDDGIV
+755 DTMEEDGIV

-770 KPREVLVEESDLETI
+770 KPREVLVEEDDLESI
-785 LNDEDLEQGAK
+785 LNGDINDEEKDEAEN
-796 SEVKNL
+796 S
-802 DKKIE
+802 
-807 L
+807 

>member
-1 MNVKNKFL
+1 
-9 LNKFI
+9 
-14 FIEGGARMSNK
+14 MSDQ
-25 KNDPQIEKR
+25 KNDPKIERR

-42 LITFAAISYLAIFSN
+42 LITFAAISYFAIFSN

-63 NYLSNAYYFLV
+63 DYMSRGYYFLV
-74 GSGSYFF
+74 GSGSYIL
-81 PLLFIYWGI
+81 PLLFVYWGI
-90 QFIRSRKIKFS
+90 QLIRSKTIKFS
-101 SRFGGLLIAFIAI
+101 AQFLGLIISFIAI

-120 TEGVK
+120 NEGG
-125 NPLVIDFNAAG
+125 NLFLNTPQNAAG
-136 GIIGNTISYFLAEL
+136 GVIGGAITYFLVEL

-161 VILLIGLLLL
+161 VLLLIGILLL

-177 NIFSKVKTKFKAI
+177 NIFRKTKAVISSFNQLLRKL
-190 KKIIL
+190 KENII
-195 NFKEQFKS
+195 S
-203 FFANLSLNQF
+203 FFSSLTLGRF
-213 NFLNKIKEKNENKKQ
+213 NIFSKLKENRKKKKDKKKNDLNKPELESKNIVEEKNTGGSTEVQVENAKNNKSSKTAKMKDKKNKNKKSS
-228 KTKEENAM
+228 
-236 KAELKKDRTKKNNS
+236 RTKKE
-250 NKDTPAKIVKN
+250 IEEEKN
-261 KAPQNEEIK
+261 KEI
-270 AKTESINNN
+270 T
-279 PNNEKPVKKNEKEN
+279 
-293 NFKDKPKEVQEDFDI
+293 EDFDI
-308 SKDQSKNVNDQ
+308 SKDQSKDIKGQ
-319 GEKYGDYTFPGISL
+319 GEKHGDYTLPGILL

-391 LSDDISLALAARDVR
+391 LSDDIALALAARDVR

-419 EVPHGNN
+419 EVPHGND

-439 FQKAEAKLTLA
+439 FQKAEDKLTLA

-487 ISSILYGATPA
+487 ISSILYRATPE

-525 VTDPQKAANV
+525 VTDSKKAANV

-550 SETGSRGI
+550 SDTGSRGI
-558 ESYNKQVDD
+558 ESYNEKLDD
-567 SEDKMPYIVVII
+567 PEDKMPYIVVII

-651 GGAEKLLGKGDMLFS
+651 GGAEKLLGKGDMLFA

-676 QGSFLTDQEISKI
+676 QGAFLTDKEISDI
-689 TSFVKSQATADYKIE
+689 TAFVKEQATAEYKIG
-704 KEDIKDVE
+704 KNDIKEVE
-712 LSIDD
+712 LSIIDD

-755 DSMEDDGIV
+755 DSMEEDGIV

-770 KPREVLVEESDLETI
+770 KPRQVLVEEDDLEAI
-785 LNDEDLEQGAK
+785 LNGEYDNEAEAEEK
-796 SEVKNL
+796 SNTQNS
-802 DKKIE
+802 
-807 L
+807 

>member
-1 MNVKNKFL
+1 
-9 LNKFI
+9 
-14 FIEGGARMSNK
+14 MSDQ
-25 KNDPQIEKR
+25 KNDPKIEKR

-42 LITFAAISYLAIFSN
+42 LITFAAISYFAIFSK

-63 NYLSNAYYFLV
+63 DYMSKGYYFLV
-74 GSGSYFF
+74 GSGSYIL

-90 QFIRSRKIKFS
+90 QLIRSKKIKFS
-101 SRFGGLLIAFIAI
+101 TKFLGLIISFIAI

-120 TEGVK
+120 NDGGNFLLNTPE
-125 NPLVIDFNAAG
+125 NAAG
-136 GIIGNTISYFLAEL
+136 GIIGGAITYFLVEL

-161 VILLIGLLLL
+161 VLLLVGILLL

-177 NIFSKVKTKFKAI
+177 NIFQKTKTLIISFNNSI
-190 KKIIL
+190 KNLKEKITSFFSNLSFGRFNIFAK
-195 NFKEQFKS
+195 FKEKRKNKKVENKNEQTLIKN
-203 FFANLSLNQF
+203 NLENGQED
-213 NFLNKIKEKNENKKQ
+213 IVEEKNYKDNQ
-228 KTKEENAM
+228 KTKE
-236 KAELKKDRTKKNNS
+236 KELKDKVDKKSDSTKNKKNSEKTTKKQKNNS
-250 NKDTPAKIVKN
+250 DLKADENK
-261 KAPQNEEIK
+261 EI
-270 AKTESINNN
+270 T
-279 PNNEKPVKKNEKEN
+279 
-293 NFKDKPKEVQEDFDI
+293 EDFDI
-308 SKDQSKNVNDQ
+308 SKDQSKNIKDQ
-319 GEKYGDYTFPGISL
+319 GEKHGDYTLPGISL

-346 KSELLEETLNSFG
+346 KSELLEDTLNSFG

-391 LSDDISLALAARDVR
+391 LSDDIALALAARDVR

-419 EVPHGNN
+419 EVPHGND
-426 ITVSFRDVIVSEE
+426 ITVSFRDVVVSEE

-487 ISSILYGATPA
+487 ISSILYRATPE

-512 NIYQGLPHLITPV
+512 NIYQGLPHLLTPV
-525 VTDPQKAANV
+525 VTDPKKAANV

-558 ESYNKQVDD
+558 DSYNKQVDD
-567 SEDKMPYIVVII
+567 PDDKMPYIVVII

-651 GGAEKLLGKGDMLFS
+651 GGAEKLLGKGDMLFA

-676 QGSFLTDQEISKI
+676 QGSFLTDEEINDI
-689 TSFVKSQATADYKIE
+689 TAFVKAQATAEYKIE
-704 KEDIKDVE
+704 KDDIQEVE
-712 LSIDD
+712 LSLDD

-755 DSMEDDGIV
+755 DTMEEDGIV

-770 KPREVLVEESDLETI
+770 KPREVLVEENDLEAI
-785 LNDEDLEQGAK
+785 LNGEFENEEEND
-796 SEVKNL
+796 
-802 DKKIE
+802 IE
-807 L
+807 NS